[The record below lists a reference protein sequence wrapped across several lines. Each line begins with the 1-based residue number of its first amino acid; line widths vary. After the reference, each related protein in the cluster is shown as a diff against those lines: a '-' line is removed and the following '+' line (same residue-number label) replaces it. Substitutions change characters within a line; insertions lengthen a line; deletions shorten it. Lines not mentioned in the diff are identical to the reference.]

1 MKKLIDL
8 IQEELVKAFTAAE
21 MDPSYARVSVSNR
34 PDLCEYQC
42 NGAMA
47 AAKAYHKAPIQLAEA
62 VVEKVTDHSVIG
74 EIEAVKPGFINLK
87 INPEFLADYLSKMQ
101 NDEDLSVE
109 KAKNPKTIIVDYGGA
124 NVAKPLHVGHLRS
137 AIIGESIKRMGRF
150 MGHNMIGD
158 VHLGD
163 WGLQMGLIIT
173 ELQERHPELVY
184 FDESFT
190 GEYPEEAPFTI
201 SELEEIYP
209 CASGKSKEDE
219 DYKKRALEATRE
231 LQQGRRGYRAIWK
244 HIMNVSVADLKKN
257 YGNLDV
263 HFDLWMGESDA
274 QEYIPDMVD
283 YLKDNGYAH
292 YDQGALVVDVK
303 EETDTKEIPPCMIL
317 KSDGAALYDTTDLAT
332 IIQRMKLYK
341 PDEIC
346 YLADKRQELHF
357 VQCFRCARKAKLV
370 NDDTVLSF
378 IGFGTM
384 NGKDGKPFKTREG
397 GVMRLE
403 RLIGEINDEMYQK
416 IVENRSVK
424 DTDARGT
431 AQIVG
436 LSAIKYGDLSNQA
449 SKDYVFDVERF
460 TSFEGNTGPYI
471 LYTIV
476 RTKSILGK
484 YKEEGNELKKGALLA
499 PKSDSEKALM
509 LSVSRF
515 NGVVE
520 NAFEENR
527 SVKDTDAR
535 GTAQIVGLSAIKY
548 GDLSNQASK
557 DYVFDVERFTSFE
570 GNTGPYILYTIVRTK
585 SILGKYKEEGNEL
598 KKGALL
604 APKSDSEKALMLSVS
619 RFNGVVENAFEE
631 KAPHKICAY
640 IYELANEFNHFYH
653 ETKILSEQDEA
664 RKASYLALLDLVREV
679 LETCIDLLGFSAP
692 ERM

>member
-231 LQQGRRGYRAIWK
+231 L
-244 HIMNVSVADLKKN
+244 
-257 YGNLDV
+257 
-263 HFDLWMGESDA
+263 
-274 QEYIPDMVD
+274 VD

-484 YKEEGNELKKGALLA
+484 YKEEGNELKKGA
-499 PKSDSEKALM
+499 
-509 LSVSRF
+509 R
-515 NGVVE
+515 
-520 NAFEENR
+520 
-527 SVKDTDAR
+527 
-535 GTAQIVGLSAIKY
+535 
-548 GDLSNQASK
+548 
-557 DYVFDVERFTSFE
+557 
-570 GNTGPYILYTIVRTK
+570 
-585 SILGKYKEEGNEL
+585 
-598 KKGALL
+598 L

>member
-1 MKKLIDL
+1 MKKFLELIS
-8 IQEELVKAFTAAE
+8 EEMGKGFEAAGYE
-21 MDPSYARVSVSNR
+21 AQLGRVTVSNR

-47 AAKAYHKAPIQLAEA
+47 GAKKYHKAPIMIANDVAEKLTDSA
-62 VVEKVTDHSVIG
+62 VFSEVS
-74 EIEAVKPGFINLK
+74 AVAPGFLNLK
-87 INPEFLADYLSKMQ
+87 VKDSFVCEYLKEMAAAEKFGVEPPEK
-101 NDEDLSVE
+101 
-109 KAKNPKTIIVDYGGA
+109 KKTIVVDYGGP

-137 AIIGESIKRMGRF
+137 AVIGESIKRINRYK
-150 MGHNMIGD
+150 GHRVIGD

-173 ELQERHPELVY
+173 ELKARKPELPY

-190 GEYPEEAPFTI
+190 GEYPQEAPFTV

-209 CASGKSKEDE
+209 TASGKSKEDPA
-219 DYKKRALEATRE
+219 YKEAALEATLR
-231 LQQGRRGYRAIWK
+231 LQSGDRGYRALWK
-244 HIMNVSVADLKKN
+244 HIIAVSVADLKKN
-257 YGNLDV
+257 YSNLDV
-263 HFDLWMGESDA
+263 EFDLWKGESDA
-274 QEYIPDMVD
+274 DPLIPGLVSR
-283 YLKDNGYAH
+283 LKESGLAYES
-292 YDQGALVVDVK
+292 QGALVVDVK
-303 EETDTKEIPPCMIL
+303 EDTDTKEMPPCIIL
-317 KSDGAALYDTTDLAT
+317 KSDGAALYATTDLAT
-332 IIQRMKLYK
+332 IVDRMENLHA
-341 PDEIC
+341 DSLI
-346 YLADKRQELHF
+346 YLADKRQEMHF
-357 VQCFRCARKAKLV
+357 VQVFRVAKKAGLV
-370 NDDTVLSF
+370 TPETELKYV
-378 IGFGTM
+378 GFGTM

-416 IVENRSVK
+416 IV
-424 DTDARGT
+424 
-431 AQIVG
+431 
-436 LSAIKYGDLSNQA
+436 
-449 SKDYVFDVERF
+449 
-460 TSFEGNTGPYI
+460 
-471 LYTIV
+471 
-476 RTKSILGK
+476 
-484 YKEEGNELKKGALLA
+484 
-499 PKSDSEKALM
+499 
-509 LSVSRF
+509 
-515 NGVVE
+515 
-520 NAFEENR
+520 ENR